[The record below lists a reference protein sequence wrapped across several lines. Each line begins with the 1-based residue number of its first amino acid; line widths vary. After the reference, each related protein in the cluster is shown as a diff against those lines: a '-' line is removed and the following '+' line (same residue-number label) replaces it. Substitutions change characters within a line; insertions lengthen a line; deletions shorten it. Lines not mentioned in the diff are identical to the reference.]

1 MPTPSSNAQ
10 RRSSNAWHTGRGR
23 GSHYHSNRNHSSSSG
38 GAASSASTSMHTG
51 RVNASAGGTSKA
63 QSESMLEQVGSL
75 MSMLVGQM
83 VVVTLQTGK
92 RYVGVLSKANLE
104 SKPWEVVLTVTQSLS
119 VDGEVDS
126 EVIGSMTV
134 SWEDVKEMDACNA
147 ILSSAQELDAVN
159 RSASRSAGF
168 RTDTEISNASRSDRR
183 ALQRWDDTGEPPA
196 EDGLESQA
204 SRSSAQ
210 GWDQFA
216 ANEARFGIKSNY
228 EESMYTTKLDRSSKD
243 FKQREREADKIAR
256 EIIEQGVDN
265 VHIAE
270 ERNQID
276 AADFNEEDRY
286 GAVVRNTPASTPQPS
301 VSANEKSGEKSAHN
315 TKDESRTNKVSH
327 GATPSLDVS
336 SASTQAASKAAPDSA
351 PNPQGSKA
359 LTADF
364 RQFVSAERE
373 RLVVR
378 KAELAQKEKQNRL
391 TDLKAWAQ
399 SFRLK
404 TPLPEDM
411 SENKR
416 ATKKDDNKPA
426 KDQPSSS
433 FKMNASA
440 RSFNPAA
447 ASFTPSQRDVAPAQA
462 APAPAGISTNSVKNN
477 TSSAPVKLPLNPVNL
492 QQSSQTTQ
500 KTAVQG
506 PVMTPSMSAASDSTS
521 SPFPQQARSSA
532 ATPSIPE
539 NHLPSAPPRTSKS
552 PASAAQELGPNS
564 AADPSSASTSSEPNH
579 PFFGSRKIKIGSL
592 RNMEDF
598 RPSKTKKMREA
609 SSITA
614 WWPYNGRPYRQQV
627 AMTAMPQYGKYGYDL
642 GSVPMAMS
650 PSVPPMMN
658 MYPSESSPRVAS
670 QPGALPPM
678 SMPQQ
683 PGNSNEQPGFAIMYP
698 PYGQYR
704 MPNQPYL
711 AMDPM
716 AHAGQVPMMYGAIQS
731 PPVMAQLPYGP
742 GQPTYPM
749 PHAYNPRNA
758 PSNLSHAGKRNGV
771 SGDKPNH
778 GQQQASHQRASQGS
792 QNANPSSN
800 SSSQSPHT
808 TTSKAQTTHAG

>member
-23 GSHYHSNRNHSSSSG
+23 GSHYHSNRNNSSLSG
-38 GAASSASTSMHTG
+38 GAASNASTSTHTA
-51 RVNASAGGTSKA
+51 RVNTSAGGTSEA
-63 QSESMLEQVGSL
+63 QPESLLEQIGSL

-83 VVVTLQTGK
+83 VVVTLQNSK

-126 EVIGSMTV
+126 EVIPSIKIP
-134 SWEDVKEMDACNA
+134 WEEVTELDACNA
-147 ILSSAQELDAVN
+147 VLSSAEELDAVN

-183 ALQRWDDTGEPPA
+183 SLQRWDDAGEPPA
-196 EDGLESQA
+196 EDGLENQA
-204 SRSSAQ
+204 SHSSAQ

-216 ANEARFGIKSNY
+216 ANEARFGVKSNY

-243 FKQREREADKIAR
+243 YKQREREADKIAR
-256 EIIEQGVDN
+256 EILEQGVDN
-265 VHIAE
+265 MHIAE
-270 ERNQID
+270 ERNQVD
-276 AADFNEEDRY
+276 AADFNEEERY
-286 GAVVRNTPASTPQPS
+286 GAVARNTPASAPQS
-301 VSANEKSGEKSAHN
+301 STSANEKSVDKSAYN
-315 TKDESRTNKVSH
+315 AKDESCIGKVSH

-336 SASTQAASKAAPDSA
+336 SASTQAVSRGAPDSA

-404 TPLPEDM
+404 TSLPEDM
-411 SENKR
+411 SATKR
-416 ATKKDDNKPA
+416 DAKKDDGKA
-426 KDQPSSS
+426 ARDQPSSS

-447 ASFTPSQRDVAPAQA
+447 ASFTPGVRNAALAQA
-462 APAPAGISTNSVKNN
+462 AQAPTGIPTNAVDNN
-477 TSSAPVKLPLNPVNL
+477 TPSAPVALPPNPANP
-492 QQSSQTTQ
+492 QQSSHTTQ
-500 KTAVQG
+500 NAAAKG
-506 PVMTPSMSAASDSTS
+506 IVMAPSMSVASESTS
-521 SPFPQQARSSA
+521 SPLPQQARSSA
-532 ATPSIPE
+532 ATPSSVE
-539 NHLPSAPPRTSKS
+539 NNLPSAPPQTSS
-552 PASAAQELGPNS
+552 PASAAQELASNS
-564 AADPSSASTSSEPNH
+564 AADPSSASTSSEPKH
-579 PFFGSRKIKIGSL
+579 PFFGSRKIKTGSL

-609 SSITA
+609 SSVTA

-627 AMTAMPQYGKYGYDL
+627 AMTAMPQFGKYGYDM

-650 PSVPPMMN
+650 PSVPPMMS

-678 SMPQQ
+678 NMSQQ
-683 PGNSNEQPGFAIMYP
+683 PGNPNEQPGFAIMYP

-716 AHAGQVPMMYGAIQS
+716 TQAAQVPMMYGAIQS

-742 GQPTYPM
+742 GQPSYPM
-749 PHAYNPRNA
+749 PHAYTPRNA
-758 PSNLSHAGKRNGV
+758 PSNLSHTGKRNGV
-771 SGDKPNH
+771 SGDKLHH
-778 GQQQASHQRASQGS
+778 GQQQASQQRASQGS
-792 QNANPSSN
+792 QNSNPSSS

-808 TTSKAQTTHAG
+808 TVSKTHTTNAG